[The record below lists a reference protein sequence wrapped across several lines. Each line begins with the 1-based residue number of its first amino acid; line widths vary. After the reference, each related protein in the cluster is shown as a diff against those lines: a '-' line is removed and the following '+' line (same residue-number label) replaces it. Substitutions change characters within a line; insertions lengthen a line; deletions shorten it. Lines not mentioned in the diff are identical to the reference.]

1 MDFKNIVLVDYSQA
15 PDSWRFIS
23 CGAFVD
29 PLFDKQQFNV
39 LKNGNLLFVTI
50 CPWYNIEMNG
60 EESRH
65 RLTFLASLLTW
76 TTLRRVL
83 TNGDTYSS
91 WPHLIRL
98 SPRFQSFQW
107 LVHANCFGDEIRNW
121 NVVTSSN
128 KIFQFGIICYY

>member
-65 RLTFLASLLTW
+65 RLTFLANLLTW

-83 TNGDTYSS
+83 T
-91 WPHLIRL
+91 
-98 SPRFQSFQW
+98 FQW

-128 KIFQFGIICYY
+128 KIFQFGIICYYEFLRFRIHLQRIRWFYEVV